1 MSNVRLTK
9 TFEIPV
15 IVVSERY
22 NYPVIIT
29 YTATAHMVTS
39 TEDTVQQNVAYDRM
53 RFWVQFIMTD
63 SVLIAQDDKRMD
75 AWAKTGCKLMVF
87 PEDPIDQLVGIMLCC
102 KLNAIVEGRISVE
115 EVEISSTLD
124 DDIVYHHAVDEHAG
138 PFAVN
143 GWWLDAKPV
152 STNDTK
158 VRPRHGK
165 IINIKKSDSWKEY
178 GLDWN
183 QEDVEAQILVADFG
197 NDENK

>member
-53 RFWVQFIMTD
+53 RFWIQFIMTD
-63 SVLIAQDDKRMD
+63 SVLIAQDDERLE

-124 DDIVYHHAVDEHAG
+124 DDIVYHHAVDEHEG

-143 GWWLDAKPV
+143 GWWLDPKPV
-152 STNDTK
+152 SNNDTK
-158 VRPRHGK
+158 VRARHGK